1 MSVYVMMQERLMVRR
16 AVERS
21 WLKRAPW
28 LIRCTIDP
36 LINHQA
42 RINHE
47 KAQVIELV
55 IEFEW

>member
-36 LINHQA
+36 LIHRKA

-47 KAQVIELV
+47 RVRVIKPV
-55 IEFEW
+55 IEFG